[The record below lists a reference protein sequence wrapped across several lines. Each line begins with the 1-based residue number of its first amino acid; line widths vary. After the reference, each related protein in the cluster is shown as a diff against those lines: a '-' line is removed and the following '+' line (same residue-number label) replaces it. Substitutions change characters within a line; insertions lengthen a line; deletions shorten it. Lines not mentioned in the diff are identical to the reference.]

1 MVWELD
7 WVENAMPESASLAC
21 VRKSNELFIRVTIT
35 FPDDDGALLKFSADD
50 LRLELACALYARHRI
65 TLSQG
70 ARLAGIE
77 RMVFQEALCD
87 RDIDMHYSSDDLKT
101 DLASLEAVL
110 GA

>member
-1 MVWELD
+1 VRL
-7 WVENAMPESASLAC
+7 VTASLAC
-21 VRKSNELFIRVTIT
+21 VENSNELFVRMTIT
-35 FPDDDGALLKFSADD
+35 FPDDDGALLKFTADD
-50 LRLELACALYARHRI
+50 LRLELACALYARRRI

-77 RMVFQEALCD
+77 RMAFQESLCD
-87 RDIDMHYSSDDLKT
+87 RDIDMHYSSDDLQT

>member
-1 MVWELD
+1 M
-7 WVENAMPESASLAC
+7 
-21 VRKSNELFIRVTIT
+21 TIT
-35 FPDDDGALLKFSADD
+35 LPDDDGALLKFTADD

-65 TLSQG
+65 TLAQG

-77 RMVFQEALCD
+77 RMTFQETLFD
-87 RDIDMHYSSDDLKT
+87 RDIDMHYSSDDLRT

>member
-1 MVWELD
+1 MANPATASPACEDVSHEL
-7 WVENAMPESASLAC
+7 SL
-21 VRKSNELFIRVTIT
+21 RMTIT
-35 FPDDDGALLKFSADD
+35 FPDDGALPKFSPDD

-77 RMVFQEALCD
+77 RMEFQEALCD
-87 RDIDMHYSSDDLKT
+87 RDIDMHYSSDDLQA

>member
-1 MVWELD
+1 M
-7 WVENAMPESASLAC
+7 
-21 VRKSNELFIRVTIT
+21 TIT
-35 FPDDDGALLKFSADD
+35 FPDDDGALLKFTADD